1 MTFAVG
7 VGAVVAAKAASCA
20 CGDNS
25 RTPFLPKKKKEA
37 VELQKK
43 TDKKAFSS
51 LMRIHPW
58 PKGPAFLSAS
68 HRQKS

>member
-25 RTPFLPKKKKEA
+25 RTPFLPKKKKKRGSRIT
-37 VELQKK
+37 KK
-43 TDKKAFSS
+43 KKQIK
-51 LMRIHPW
+51 MRFRI
-58 PKGPAFLSAS
+58 
-68 HRQKS
+68 